1 MPFLIVHI
9 YYRDM
14 TCFDCLY
21 LKKLC
26 TTWSIVGQNIDG
38 KRSTAWRAVMIHS
51 VLSIT
56 LLLASFDVVL
66 PSECKKQS

>member
-1 MPFLIVHI
+1 MPFLFVHI